1 MEQLIPVITINW
13 NGIEDTLEC
22 VEALLNQTYS
32 NFQIHLIDNN
42 SKQSD
47 QDILHEKFANEPKV
61 SLYFNEENLGFT
73 GATNKILQE
82 VILPQDYRYVALL
95 NNDAMADK
103 DWLKQ
108 LVRMAEEE
116 QVDMVSTK
124 MINYYVRD
132 LIDNTGH
139 FMLNTGEV
147 MPHGFG
153 DPIERHNKARD
164 NFGACAG
171 ATLYSV
177 KMLKKIG
184 CFDDFF
190 TTGYE
195 DAELGVRALITG
207 YKLRFQPEA
216 IAYHKMSA
224 SINKVRNLDYMVY
237 IQESIFFSYLK
248 LMPKPV
254 IILNI
259 GFIIFRRLYYC
270 SYSPF
275 L

>member
-1 MEQLIPVITINW
+1 
-13 NGIEDTLEC
+13 
-22 VEALLNQTYS
+22 
-32 NFQIHLIDNN
+32 
-42 SKQSD
+42 
-47 QDILHEKFANEPKV
+47 
-61 SLYFNEENLGFT
+61 
-73 GATNKILQE
+73 
-82 VILPQDYRYVALL
+82 
-95 NNDAMADK
+95 MADK

-259 GFIIFRRLYYC
+259 GFIIFRTLVLLFLFTIFMRWGYFRIYFKSLKKLNQDWSLLREKRRLFFQQNEVI
-270 SYSPF
+270 SSSTIIRKQSFF
-275 L
+275 LWDNVKRFFIYFIQGKRTVFEKI